1 MEDKSQI
8 PMTSAEMAVLWTQY
22 VNDTASI
29 CMIKHF
35 LEKVKDDQV
44 RPVIEFA
51 LNGSQKNIDFL
62 REFFKKEN
70 FPVPIGFTDQDVIR
84 DAPKLFSDTFILMYL
99 RNMSV
104 LGITADGAAL
114 GFATRP
120 DIVDFFKGAN
130 QTAIT
135 LQDMTRALMLNQGTY
150 IKSPYVSL
158 PDKVDFVEKQR
169 FLAGFLGDVRPLTV
183 HEILMLFNNVQT
195 NAIGKTLI
203 IGFAQTAQKKEVK
216 QFFMRGKQIAQKHMD
231 LFSDKLKKEDLP
243 APMLWDT
250 ALTDSTAQVF
260 SDKLMMF
267 HIASMNAA
275 GIGNYGTSMAGSPR
289 RDLGLLYASLIPEV
303 ALYAEDGANIMIKNG
318 WMEEPPQ
325 TDKRDTLIKGE

>member
-1 MEDKSQI
+1 MEDKSKI
-8 PMTSAEMAVLWTQY
+8 RLTSAEITVLWTQY
-22 VNDTASI
+22 INDSASV

-35 LEKVKDDQV
+35 LEKVEDEEV
-44 RPVIEFA
+44 RPVIEYA
-51 LNGSQKNIDFL
+51 LNGSKKNITFL
-62 REFFKKEN
+62 TDFFKMER
-70 FPVPIGFTDQDVIR
+70 FPVPVGFTRQDVNP
-84 DAPKLFSDTFILMYL
+84 DAPRLFSDTFVLMYL

-104 LGITADGAAL
+104 LGMASAGMAL

-120 DIVDFFKGAN
+120 DVVDFFKSVT
-130 QTAIT
+130 QTAIG
-135 LQDMTRALMLNQGTY
+135 LQDLTRAIMLKQGTY
-150 IKSPYVSL
+150 IKSPYVTL
-158 PDKVDFVEKQR
+158 PDKVDFVQKQK
-169 FLAGFLGDVRPLTV
+169 FLAGFFGEVRPLTV
-183 HEILMLFNNVQT
+183 QEITMLFNNVQT

-216 QFFMRGKQIAQKHMD
+216 QYMMRGKQIAQKHID

-243 APMLWDT
+243 APMIWDA
-250 ALTDSTAQVF
+250 ALSDSTVQVF

-303 ALYAEDGANIMIKNG
+303 AFYAEDGANIMIKNS

-325 TDKRDTLIKGE
+325 TDDRNQLINGD